1 MIAAGQAELFSA
13 DGLGGAGPAGGAGPV
28 LSWLEEVLLAD
39 LAWRRSAVARLAPCR
54 KCQALTLH
62 ATDSTWAGL
71 TEVTV
76 DPRLLDRGLEV
87 QALLAGRGTAELEV
101 RGHGGGPLIFS
112 RDRWLA
118 AREPNA
124 RRRLWVPE
132 HVCGQPVGWEL
143 PLELVYPF
151 ESRRRVEASDVP
163 PF

>member
-1 MIAAGQAELFSA
+1 MIAAGQVELFPA
-13 DGLGGAGPAGGAGPV
+13 DGLGGAGPAGGAGPG
-28 LSWLEEVLLAD
+28 LTWLEEVLLAD
-39 LAWRRSAVARLAPCR
+39 QTWRRSAVARLAPCR

-62 ATDSTWAGL
+62 ATDSTWAAL

-101 RGHGGGPLIFS
+101 RGHGGGPLVFS

-118 AREPNA
+118 AREPNT
-124 RRRLWVPE
+124 RRRLWVPV
-132 HVCGQPVGWEL
+132 HKCHDVIGHEL
-143 PLELVYPF
+143 PLEMIYPF
-151 ESRRRVEASDVP
+151 ESRTIGERNEHP